1 MNNLSSPRPVSPL
14 PLIEMKGITKRFSGV
29 VANNSINFAIY
40 GGEVHALLGENG
52 AGKTTLMNIL
62 YGLYRADSGKILV
75 RGERV
80 VIRSPKDAIALKI
93 AMVHQ
98 HFELVPTLTVADN
111 VWLSLTRND
120 MVGDRRPTA
129 VVLAGQP
136 LKKAEQLLGKNIH
149 STILESGYRK
159 ARMKA
164 VDVVNE
170 VAKAERWFLM
180 DLDSVVKRINGLAK
194 DYGLLVNPDA
204 LVGQLSV
211 GERQRV
217 EIIKALYREPDT
229 LILDEPTSVL
239 TPQEVE
245 GLFHFMRSMAAEGR
259 AVVVITH
266 KLPEVMAVSDVVTVL
281 RHGEVVARL
290 KTKETNPN
298 ELAERMVGRE
308 IEHAEGT
315 LEGKPSEEVAL
326 EIRQVSALNDKGAL
340 ALDNMSFSMR
350 AGEIL
355 GMAGVAGNGQTE
367 LAEVLTGMRK
377 VASGRVFVQG
387 RDLTNASPR
396 EMIQHGV
403 GHIPEDRMDSGLV
416 LDMSIAENLVLE
428 VRNDPRFENRYLMD
442 NEQVHLNAKR
452 LVEEYSI
459 SCEGVDASARTL
471 SGGNMQKAIL
481 AKVLSRNPKVLIAVQ
496 PTSGLD
502 VGATEFINEKLK
514 ERRRL
519 GLGILLISGDLN
531 EIMTLSDRIAV
542 IFEGKI
548 MGIMPAATAKLE
560 NIGLMMGGVA
570 AS

>member
-1 MNNLSSPRPVSPL
+1 LSNPSSLRQTSPI
-14 PLIEMKGITKRFSGV
+14 PLIEMKGITKRFSEV
-29 VANNSINFAIY
+29 VANNSIEFTIY

-62 YGLYRADSGKILV
+62 YGLYRADSGEILV
-75 RGERV
+75 RGKRV
-80 VIRSPKDAIALKI
+80 AIRSPKDAIALKI

-98 HFELVPTLTVADN
+98 HFELVQTLTVAEN
-111 VWLSLTRND
+111 V
-120 MVGDRRPTA
+120 G
-129 VVLAGQP
+129 
-136 LKKAEQLLGKNIH
+136 LG
-149 STILESGYRK
+149 L
-159 ARMKA
+159 
-164 VDVVNE
+164 
-170 VAKAERWFLM
+170 KAEREPFLN
-180 DLDSVVKRINGLAK
+180 LDSVVKRINELAK

-204 LVGQLSV
+204 LVAQLSV
-211 GERQRV
+211 GERQRI

-266 KLPEVMAVSDVVTVL
+266 KLPEVMTVSDTVTVL

-290 KTKETNPN
+290 KTKDTNPN
-298 ELAERMVGRE
+298 ELAEKMVGRE
-308 IEHAEGT
+308 ISNVEGM
-315 LEGKPSEEVAL
+315 LEGKPSENVAL
-326 EIRQVSALNDKGAL
+326 EVRQVSALNDKGVL
-340 ALDNMSFSMR
+340 ALDNISFSMQ

-355 GMAGVAGNGQTE
+355 GIAGVAGNGQTE

-377 VASGRVFVQG
+377 VVSGKVLLQG
-387 RDLTNASPR
+387 SDLTNASPR
-396 EMIQHGV
+396 EMIKHGI
-403 GHIPEDRMDSGLV
+403 GHIPEDRMGSGLI

-428 VRNDPRFENRYLMD
+428 VRNDPRFEKRYLID
-442 NEQVHLNAKR
+442 NEQVHLNARR

-459 SCEGVDASARTL
+459 SCAGVDAPARTL

-514 ERRRL
+514 EQRSL
-519 GLGILLISGDLN
+519 GVGILLISGDLN
-531 EIMTLSDRIAV
+531 EIMVLSDRIV
-542 IFEGKI
+542 VLYEGKI
-548 MGIMPAATAKLE
+548 MGTMPAEGAKLE
-560 NIGLMMGGVA
+560 KIGLMMGGIT

>member
-1 MNNLSSPRPVSPL
+1 MSNPSSLRQTSPI
-14 PLIEMKGITKRFSGV
+14 PLIEMKGITKRFSEV
-29 VANNSINFAIY
+29 VANNSIEFTIY

-62 YGLYRADSGKILV
+62 YGLYRADSGEILV
-75 RGERV
+75 RGKRV
-80 VIRSPKDAIALKI
+80 AIRSPKDAIALKI

-98 HFELVPTLTVADN
+98 HFELVQTLTVAEN
-111 VWLSLTRND
+111 V
-120 MVGDRRPTA
+120 G
-129 VVLAGQP
+129 
-136 LKKAEQLLGKNIH
+136 LG
-149 STILESGYRK
+149 L
-159 ARMKA
+159 
-164 VDVVNE
+164 
-170 VAKAERWFLM
+170 KAEREPFLN
-180 DLDSVVKRINGLAK
+180 LDRVVKRINELAK

-204 LVGQLSV
+204 LVAQLSV
-211 GERQRV
+211 GERQRI

-266 KLPEVMAVSDVVTVL
+266 KLPEVMTVSDTVTVL

-290 KTKETNPN
+290 KTKDTNPN
-298 ELAERMVGRE
+298 ELAEKMVGRE
-308 IEHAEGT
+308 ISNVEGM
-315 LEGKPSEEVAL
+315 LEGKPSENVAL
-326 EIRQVSALNDKGAL
+326 EVRQVSALNDKGVL
-340 ALDNMSFSMR
+340 ALDNISFSMQ

-355 GMAGVAGNGQTE
+355 GIAGVAGNGQTE

-377 VASGRVFVQG
+377 VVSGKVLLQG
-387 RDLTNASPR
+387 SDLTNASPR
-396 EMIQHGV
+396 EMIKHGI
-403 GHIPEDRMDSGLV
+403 GHIPEDRMGSGLI

-428 VRNDPRFENRYLMD
+428 VRNDPRFEKRYLID
-442 NEQVHLNAKR
+442 SEQVHLNARR

-459 SCEGVDASARTL
+459 SCAGVDAPARTL

-514 ERRRL
+514 EQRSL
-519 GLGILLISGDLN
+519 GVGILLISGDLN
-531 EIMTLSDRIAV
+531 EIMVLSDRIV
-542 IFEGKI
+542 VLYEGKI
-548 MGIMPAATAKLE
+548 MGTMPAEGAKLE
-560 NIGLMMGGVA
+560 KIGLMMGGIT

>member
-1 MNNLSSPRPVSPL
+1 MSNPSSLRQTSPI
-14 PLIEMKGITKRFSGV
+14 PLIEMKGITKRFSEV
-29 VANNSINFAIY
+29 VANNSIEFTIY

-62 YGLYRADSGKILV
+62 YGLYRADSGEILV
-75 RGERV
+75 RGKRV
-80 VIRSPKDAIALKI
+80 AIRSPKDAIALKI

-98 HFELVPTLTVADN
+98 HFELVQTLTVAEN
-111 VWLSLTRND
+111 V
-120 MVGDRRPTA
+120 G
-129 VVLAGQP
+129 
-136 LKKAEQLLGKNIH
+136 LG
-149 STILESGYRK
+149 L
-159 ARMKA
+159 
-164 VDVVNE
+164 
-170 VAKAERWFLM
+170 KAEREPFLN
-180 DLDSVVKRINGLAK
+180 LDSVVKRINELAK

-204 LVGQLSV
+204 LVAQLSV
-211 GERQRV
+211 GERQRI

-266 KLPEVMAVSDVVTVL
+266 KLPEVMTVSDTVTVL

-290 KTKETNPN
+290 KTKDTNPN
-298 ELAERMVGRE
+298 ELAEKMVGRE
-308 IEHAEGT
+308 ISNVEGM
-315 LEGKPSEEVAL
+315 LEGKPSENVAL
-326 EIRQVSALNDKGAL
+326 EVRQVSALNDKRVL
-340 ALDNMSFSMR
+340 ALDNISFSMQ

-355 GMAGVAGNGQTE
+355 GIAGVAGNGQTE

-377 VASGRVFVQG
+377 VVSGKVLLQG
-387 RDLTNASPR
+387 SDLTNASPR
-396 EMIQHGV
+396 EMIKHGI
-403 GHIPEDRMDSGLV
+403 GHIPEDRMGSGLI

-428 VRNDPRFENRYLMD
+428 VRNDPRFEKRYLID
-442 NEQVHLNAKR
+442 NEQVHLNARR

-459 SCEGVDASARTL
+459 SCAGVDAPARTL

-514 ERRRL
+514 EQRSL
-519 GLGILLISGDLN
+519 GVGILLISGDLN
-531 EIMTLSDRIAV
+531 EIMVLSDRIV
-542 IFEGKI
+542 VLYEGKI
-548 MGIMPAATAKLE
+548 MGTMPAEGAKLE
-560 NIGLMMGGVA
+560 KIGLMMGGIT